1 MHFGFG
7 ILLVVS
13 TGIMPIEVGDMT
25 IRHTYLNAMENCSKS
40 EYQSLEVGLLK
51 DPSKK
56 SIASATEANPF
67 VMAVNVD
74 KLMGRIILVF

>member
-56 SIASATEANPF
+56 HSFSNRSKSICNGCECGQ
-67 VMAVNVD
+67 VN
-74 KLMGRIILVF
+74 G